1 MMATFLFA
9 TVTIW
14 LQFSM
19 TTATTCSPGQLS
31 DTIHSSDVLS
41 AGQAIVSSDGST
53 MLWLGTNGSLKIK
66 TKQAD
71 IWSQEFP
78 NPNGR
83 YLTLQDDGN
92 LVLYDVCAN
101 TRCPVWA
108 TYTIGVGT
116 KPHQLVMQ
124 TNGDLVLSDSKGVV
138 TWHSDTANSTS
149 IGATGAC
156 VPCTAG
162 TYSSK
167 IGDLCSSCSMGSFSG
182 KGKRQLAILN

>member
-1 MMATFLFA
+1 MATFLFA
-9 TVTIW
+9 TATIW
-14 LQFSM
+14 LQFSV
-19 TTATTCSPGQLS
+19 TTATCSPGQLS

-41 AGQAIVSSDGST
+41 AGQAIVSSDGSK
-53 MLWLGTNGSLKIK
+53 MLLLGTDGSLKIK

-71 IWSQEFP
+71 IWSRVFP

-92 LVLYDVCAN
+92 LVLYDVCAS

-108 TYTIGVGT
+108 TYTVGVGT
-116 KPHQLVMQ
+116 KPQQLVMQ
-124 TNGDLVLSDSKGVV
+124 TNGDLVLSDSNGLV

-149 IGATGAC
+149 IGATGVC

-167 IGDLCSSCSMGSFSG
+167 IGDLCSSCSVGSFSG
-182 KGKRQLAILN
+182 ERKRQLAILN